1 MSLDYLI
8 PFAGQH
14 AIQSAAFA
22 MDFATQLDVGEVTRL
37 RTAADA
43 LKSDFPVIAD
53 QHRTTLHM
61 PVGPNHQVPTP
72 SAIHDV
78 GGFVMDRPA
87 PSAPAGT
94 TALRRIIVSRENVV
108 VIIFDY
114 TRWDKFKADV
124 ERYLNVLLASI
135 NAQKGIASI
144 GLQITDA
151 FNWNGDP
158 AEMKVSEIFQPSSP
172 YLALNAFNPA
182 TSFWH
187 SHHGYLVER
196 ESPMRYSQLDNINV
210 SRSISD
216 GVHRIE
222 ILTSHKASFDR
233 PLYKVLD
240 ANRSKIASVIEAL
253 HLSNKAI
260 LAALLS
266 PEVQV
271 KINLNPKA
279 A

>member
-22 MDFATQLDVGEVTRL
+22 IDFATQLDVAEVTRL

-43 LKSDFPVIAD
+43 LKGDFPVIAD

-61 PVGPNHQVPTP
+61 PVGPNPQAPTP

-94 TALRRIIVSRENVV
+94 AALRRIIVSRENVV
-108 VIIFDY
+108 VIINDY
-114 TRWDKFKADV
+114 TRWDKFKSDV
-124 ERYLNVLLASI
+124 DRYLNILLASI
-135 NAQKGIASI
+135 NAQKGVASI

-151 FNWNGDP
+151 FTWNGDP
-158 AEMKVSEIFQPSSP
+158 SELKVSEIFEQSSP
-172 YLALNAFNPA
+172 YLAMNSLNPA
-182 TSFWH
+182 ASLWH
-187 SHHGYLVER
+187 SHHGYMVER
-196 ESPMRYSQLDNINV
+196 ETPARYNQLDNINI
-210 SRSISD
+210 SRTIVD
-216 GVHRIE
+216 GIHRIE

-240 ANRSKIASVIEAL
+240 ANRAKVASILEAL
-253 HLSNKAI
+253 HARNKEI
-260 LAALLS
+260 LGALLS
-266 PEVQV
+266 PEVQA
-271 KINLNPKA
+271 KINLNPKGV
-279 A
+279 